1 MKFKIVSVSVVLAAA
16 LAFAMAPAHAD
27 EGGSEGSTESVSSS
41 SSGSDEQGLNPS
53 SPDDHENTE
62 GQGHIKYENDTLK
75 GKGLGHGKKCA
86 SCS

>member
-1 MKFKIVSVSVVLAAA
+1 MKFKIVSVVLAAT
-16 LAFAMAPAHAD
+16 LAFAMAPAHAG
-27 EGGSEGSTESVSSS
+27 EGDSEGSTENVSSS

-53 SPDDHENTE
+53 SPDEHEDQE
-62 GQGHIKYENDTLK
+62 GQGHIKYENGDLK